1 MNLGLILALA
11 LAAKQPELAHCSAT
25 LPPDVSMCTATHSV
39 TWNQAKRVIFEL
51 NQTMRENTTWQL
63 PTAAQ
68 LGDAKLPCDASQ
80 TETELW
86 WMTSA
91 FLKHGNEILVGAYHC
106 ATEATEFVP
115 VNQPLKLLL
124 LRNGQGQS
132 TQQHG
137 EWQQAV
143 ANTDYTID
151 YRERADGTLELR
163 ATLTVKA
170 KLGSFLHLLED
181 VEVISS
187 WLARAEKATV
197 IARPDTQSHVVHT
210 VFSGFFLVSRRDMV
224 TRSRWHQDPNSK
236 TLTITVA
243 NADDEYKVPA
253 HGVRITNLA
262 AQWQLTP
269 VGNGELNI
277 TYQGYA
283 DPAGALP
290 QFVARSA
297 ALEALKKTLARLP
310 SALENY
316 QRSYEGIVEP

>member
-1 MNLGLILALA
+1 MSKAAGKVYALSFCLGLFFVVQIIRPA
-11 LAAKQPELAHCSAT
+11 
-25 LPPDVSMCTATHSV
+25 
-39 TWNQAKRVIFEL
+39 QA
-51 NQTMRENTTWQL
+51 
-63 PTAAQ
+63 
-68 LGDAKLPCDASQ
+68 
-80 TETELW
+80 
-86 WMTSA
+86 
-91 FLKHGNEILVGAYHC
+91 
-106 ATEATEFVP
+106 
-115 VNQPLKLLL
+115 
-124 LRNGQGQS
+124 
-132 TQQHG
+132 QQHD
-137 EWQQAV
+137 EWQEAV
-143 ANTDYTID
+143 ANPRYTID

-163 ATLTVKA
+163 ASLRVKA

-197 IARPDTQSHVVHT
+197 IDRPDAQSHVVHT

-224 TRSRWHQDPNSK
+224 TRSHWQQDPDSK

-243 NADDEYKVPA
+243 DASDEYQVPE
-253 HGVRITNLA
+253 HGVRITHLA

-269 VGNGELNI
+269 TDNGELTI
-277 TYQGYA
+277 SYQGYA

-316 QRSYEGIVEP
+316 QRSYEGVVEP